1 MPVSCRLFILAALL
15 FAHVAEAID
24 FNRDVRPI
32 LSDRCFACHGP
43 DEHDR
48 KAGLRLDTLAGATGD
63 LGGYAAL
70 VPGNLGE
77 SEAWQRIISTD
88 PDEVMPPPEL
98 HKPLLDAEKEIL
110 KEWILQGGEYEMH
123 WSYQP
128 LEKPAVPDSE
138 LEHLVDRFIE
148 RRLADRGL
156 QFSEEADRVTLIRRV
171 SLDLTGL
178 PPTPEEVE
186 KFVQDSSPDAYE
198 ALVKRLLDSPAFGE
212 RMAVFWLDLVRYA
225 DTIGYHSDNF
235 MEVSA
240 YRDYVIEAF
249 RNNLPYDRFVIEQ
262 LAGDLLPDPAESQL
276 VASGYNRL
284 LQSTEEGGAQARE
297 YIAIHAADR
306 VRNASEVFLGST
318 LGCAQCHDH
327 KYDPFTMRDFYSFAA
342 FFADVKEKPIGKRQ
356 PNFKLPTDDEK
367 ARIARLRKEIEDG
380 QINRVLRK
388 DPELA
393 ARLDQALDRWIEANR
408 AKAKVEAEHWV
419 SPKPLQVVSR
429 ARSQVE
435 ADASGQIRVKKG
447 KPNTDVYTVEA
458 RPSGAITGFRL
469 QVMTDPGFVKKAFTL
484 GGNGNF
490 VLTEVVAAKG
500 DEILPIARAQS
511 DFTQDGYPVGLTIDG
526 DRQSGWA
533 GGGHQADP
541 QTRTAV
547 FTLAKP
553 VALGQGESLTIRL
566 HQESKFGGHVF
577 GRFRLSFTTVPEPVI
592 TESLDL
598 PAPVVLALQSPGEEK
613 SRQVLTE
620 YFRTIT
626 PLLAD
631 QRSQLASLEKEL
643 EGVEKGVRTM
653 LVSESLPEPRMIRI
667 LDRGNWMDESG
678 EIVEPAVP
686 AFLPHEPIEGRRA
699 NRLDLANWMMN
710 ENNPLPARTM
720 TNRIWRLFFGKG
732 LSTNLGDLGGQGT
745 PPTHPD
751 LLDWL
756 SSQFRDS
763 GWDLKQLITLM
774 VTSKTY
780 RQSSKTTPE
789 SRAADPNNAHYARQG
804 RWRVD
809 AEFVRDSALYLGGLL
824 SDEIGGASVKP
835 YQPAGY
841 WQHLNF
847 PRRKWEPGTGE
858 DLYRRSLYTFWCRS
872 FLHPAML
879 AFDAPSREEC
889 TAERA
894 RSNIPQQALVLLNDP
909 QFVEA
914 SRGFATRILESGD
927 GVGDR
932 IDKAWKMAVS
942 RSPSSRERSILRQV
956 YDDQLERFE
965 KDPAAVEAFLGIG
978 ATPLPE
984 GLSKPEL
991 AAWTQVARTI
1001 LNAYEVTSRF

>member
-1 MPVSCRLFILAALL
+1 MVISRRLFILAALL
-15 FAHVAEAID
+15 FAHPTEAID

-48 KAGLRLDTLAGATGD
+48 KAGLRLDTLAGATED

-70 VPGNLGE
+70 VPGNLEE
-77 SEAWQRIISTD
+77 SEAWQRILSTD

-98 HKPLLDAEKEIL
+98 HKPLKDSEKEIL
-110 KEWILQGGEYEMH
+110 KKWILQGGEYEMH

-128 LEKPAVPDSE
+128 LEKPAVPDSK
-138 LEHLVDRFIE
+138 LEHPVDRFIAK
-148 RRLADRGL
+148 RLAEAGL
-156 QFSEEADRVTLIRRV
+156 QLSDEADRVTLIRRL

-178 PPTPEEVE
+178 PPRPEDVDR
-186 KFVQDSSPDAYE
+186 FVQDPSPDAYG
-198 ALVKRLLDSPAFGE
+198 ALVKRLLESPAFGE

-225 DTIGYHSDNF
+225 DTIGYHSDNV

-249 RNNLPYDRFVIEQ
+249 RNNHPYDQFVIEQ
-262 LAGDLLPDPAESQL
+262 LAGDLLPDPAQSQL

-284 LQSTEEGGAQARE
+284 LQSTEEGGAQAKE

-306 VRNASEVFLGST
+306 VRNVSEVFLGST

-327 KYDPFTMRDFYSFAA
+327 KYDPFTMRDFYAFAA

-356 PNFKLPTDDEK
+356 PNLRLPTAEET
-367 ARIARLRKEIEDG
+367 ATIARLRKEIEEG
-380 QINRVLRK
+380 QINRVLQR
-388 DPELA
+388 DPDLA
-393 ARLDQALDRWIEANR
+393 KRVDRALAQWIEESR
-408 AKAKVEAEHWV
+408 VKAKVESEHWE
-419 SPKPLQVVSR
+419 SPKPLKVVSR
-429 ARSQVE
+429 AKSQVE
-435 ADASGQIRVKKG
+435 SDASGQIKVKKG

-458 RPSGAITGFRL
+458 RPSGAVTGFRL
-469 QVMTDPGFVKKAFTL
+469 QIMTDPGFVRKAFTL

-500 DEILPIARAQS
+500 EEVLPIASAQS
-511 DFTQDGYPVGLTIDG
+511 DFTQDGYPVALTLDG
-526 DRQSGWA
+526 NKGSGWA
-533 GGGHQADP
+533 GGGHQANP

-547 FTLAKP
+547 FTFANP
-553 VALGQGESLTIRL
+553 VSLGEGESLSIRL

-577 GRFRLSFTTVPEPVI
+577 SRFRLSFTTVPEPVI
-592 TESLDL
+592 TESADL
-598 PAPVVLALQSPGEEK
+598 PAPVIQALQAPEDEK
-613 SRQVLTE
+613 TRKLLSDH
-620 YFRTIT
+620 FRAFT
-626 PLLAD
+626 PLLAAP
-631 QRSQLASLEKEL
+631 RNRLAALKKEV
-643 EGVEKGVRTM
+643 EGIEKGVRTM
-653 LVSESLPEPRMIRI
+653 LVSESLPEPRMTRI

-678 EIVEPAVP
+678 EIVEPAFP
-686 AFLPHEPIEGRRA
+686 AFLPHETVEGRRA
-699 NRLDLANWMMN
+699 NRLDLANWMMSPD
-710 ENNPLPARTM
+710 NPLPARTM
-720 TNRIWRLFFGKG
+720 TNRLWKLFFGQG

-745 PPTHPD
+745 PPTHPE

-756 SSQFRDS
+756 ASQFRDS
-763 GWDLKQLITLM
+763 GWNVKELITLM

-780 RQSSKTTPE
+780 RQSSSTTPE
-789 SRAADPNNAHYARQG
+789 MRTADPNNAHYARQG
-804 RWRVD
+804 RWRID
-809 AEFVRDSALYLGGLL
+809 AEFVRDSALYLSGLL
-824 SDEIGGASVKP
+824 SDEMCGPSVKP

-847 PRRKWEPGTGE
+847 PRRKWEPGSGE

-909 QFVEA
+909 QFVES
-914 SRGFATRILESGD
+914 SRGFAARIVDSGE
-927 GVGDR
+927 GVADR
-932 IDKAWKMAVS
+932 IDSAWEMAVS
-942 RSPSSRERSILRQV
+942 RKPSSRERSILQQV
-956 YDDQLERFE
+956 YDDQLERFQ
-965 KDPAAVEAFLGIG
+965 KDPAAADAFLGIG
-978 ATPLPE
+978 ASPLPE
-984 GLSKPEL
+984 GLGKPEL